1 MEYLFLQDG
10 INEFVHVNEVKFA
23 QIVSLLNVYCN
34 RDVCCICKYI
44 YIDLYIHE
52 IYIYIYIYL
61 SYHIGNESM
70 VSYR

>member
-1 MEYLFLQDG
+1 MEVCSCLMKSDM
-10 INEFVHVNEVKFA
+10 H
-23 QIVSLLNVYCN
+23 IVSLLNMYCN
-34 RDVCCICKYI
+34 RDVCCICIYI

-61 SYHIGNESM
+61 SYHIGNENM